1 LPKRPSQKVVTYS
14 MRMGDERILAPLAV
28 FFPDMF
34 GLQGEQLFH
43 KSEKFTS
50 DPTDPNDDDYL
61 ERTMTRH
68 ELVCSSVSKYR
79 DMNWYFLWSLVS
91 RHELVCSSVSKY
103 QDMNWYFLW
112 SPSPC

>member
-1 LPKRPSQKVVTYS
+1 MPKRPSQKVVTYS

-68 ELVCSSVSKYR
+68 ELVCSS
-79 DMNWYFLWSLVS
+79 LQVS
-91 RHELVCSSVSKY
+91 RHELVFSLVSKSVL
-103 QDMNWYFLW
+103 DLV
-112 SPSPC
+112 